1 MSVGQEQTH
10 ESLRIYMIEETYEVL
25 EALDSGDKGRF
36 CNELGDL
43 LLQIVFHAQI
53 AKENGDFDIGDDHGG
68 LQKLISR
75 HPHIFG
81 NVKAD
86 TAEKVVENW
95 EAIKKKEKKLKS
107 QTGVLNDVPRNRR
120 RS

>member
-1 MSVGQEQTH
+1 MYKEKYTFDDLLEIMARLRGENGCPWDREQTH

-25 EALDSGDKGRF
+25 EADSGT
-36 CNELGDL
+36 GDSAMNSA
-43 LLQIVFHAQI
+43 ICCADRVPCADRE
-53 AKENGDFDIGDDHGG
+53 ENGMISTSGCDHGG

-86 TAEKVVENW
+86 TAEKVVEN
-95 EAIKKKEKKLKS
+95 
-107 QTGVLNDVPRNRR
+107 
-120 RS
+120 